1 MKTLVLLTAIL
12 SILGTSLFAQEEMTK
27 EQWQQ
32 QINEATTRRNEL
44 KTRLDRL
51 TAEIDNLR
59 NQSSKLDA
67 DIAACEDELFSM
79 LGVTRERFE
88 AFDREL
94 RTHEQRADEL
104 MRIAD
109 ADLMRYNDEINS
121 MSKRVNEMM
130 KDKLG
135 KLPRFSSRLANL
147 RKNVDGLLATLAK
160 SGMTYTVGTWA
171 RDRDCLWNIA
181 KKPNI
186 YANAWL
192 WPKIWQS
199 NKDKIRD
206 PDIIQPGWRL
216 NIPPKAEMTREE
228 KSAANSY
235 YKRKAGG

>member
-1 MKTLVLLTAIL
+1 MKTLVILTAITL
-12 SILGTSLFAQEEMTK
+12 SVTGLSAQELTK
-27 EQWQQ
+27 DQWQQ
-32 QINEATTRRNEL
+32 QMNETTAKRNEL

-51 TAEIDNLR
+51 NADIENLK
-59 NQSSKLDA
+59 NESAKLDA
-67 DIAACEDELFSM
+67 DITACEDALFSM
-79 LGVTRERFE
+79 LGVTREQFE

-94 RTHEQRADEL
+94 RTHEQRAAEL
-104 MRIAD
+104 MQMPD
-109 ADLMRYNDEINS
+109 ADLIRYSDEINT
-121 MSKRVNEMM
+121 MSRRVNEMM

-135 KLPRFSSRLANL
+135 KLPRFSGRLADL

-160 SGMTYTVGTWA
+160 SGMIYTVGTWA

-192 WPKIWQS
+192 WPKIWQG

-216 NIPPKAEMTREE
+216 NIPPKAELTREE